1 MFIVFLQN
9 YLDFINTYNAV
20 LILFFNVIIFNTI
33 FMFFMKNPIYSLML
47 LILNYS
53 LVSFIFIFN
62 GVIFLGLV
70 FMLVYVGAVSMLLVF
85 TLMLLNLRIIYFKSS
100 SIKSFYIAFYFVY
113 IIQICLFALINK
125 KIKIFI
131 FDDYMYTNWFKTL
144 GIKLDIIAFSYDLFI
159 NNIDLILFISL
170 YLTFILVA
178 TTSIISAAYVSKSQ
192 QNYTQLKIYSKR
204 LTNK

>member
-1 MFIVFLQN
+1 
-9 YLDFINTYNAV
+9 
-20 LILFFNVIIFNTI
+20 
-33 FMFFMKNPIYSLML
+33 MKNPIYSLML

-113 IIQICLFALINK
+113 IIQICLFVLINK

-131 FDDYMYTNWFKTL
+131 FDDYIYTN
-144 GIKLDIIAFSYDLFI
+144 
-159 NNIDLILFISL
+159 
-170 YLTFILVA
+170 
-178 TTSIISAAYVSKSQ
+178 
-192 QNYTQLKIYSKR
+192 
-204 LTNK
+204 